1 MAMRFV
7 QLHVLSED
15 GLVMLLLDLFSAGVE
30 SIANTL
36 DYAMLYMVL
45 NPHIQR
51 KVQEEL
57 DAVVGRSRRPTG
69 DDRPLYDK
77 TVFIQMLQY
86 ITQFK

>member
-1 MAMRFV
+1 MAIQFF

-30 SIANTL
+30 SVANTL
-36 DYAMLYMVL
+36 DYAILYMVL

-57 DAVVGRSRRPTG
+57 DNVVGRNRRPTG

-77 TVFIQMLQY
+77 TVFIQKLQ
-86 ITQFK
+86 

>member
-1 MAMRFV
+1 MAMQFV

-57 DAVVGRSRRPTG
+57 DAVVERSRRTTD

-77 TVFIQMLQY
+77 TVFIQKLQY

>member
-1 MAMRFV
+1 MQFV

-15 GLVMLLLDLFSAGVE
+15 GLVMLLLDMFSAGVE
-30 SIANTL
+30 SVANTL

-57 DAVVGRSRRPTG
+57 DAVVGRDRRPTG

-77 TVFIQMLQY
+77 TVFIQKLQY

>member
-1 MAMRFV
+1 MAMQFV